1 MTVSELPPEKLRLE
15 CSPESVGYETS
26 AEFGPAEGII
36 GQERA
41 LKAIRFGVEMR
52 AKGFNIYAAGVPL
65 SGKRPA
71 TRNYLVELAR
81 KMPTPSDWA
90 YVDNF
95 EDPFEPTALHFPA
108 GRAQVFKRDLK
119 NVMDQLK
126 RSIPATLQS
135 EEFVA
140 RTTSMRE
147 QAVKDRNRI
156 MNSWLRRPRSMG
168 IWSVQLS

>member
-1 MTVSELPPEKLRLE
+1 MERNQMTVSELPPEKLRLE
-15 CSPESVGYETS
+15 CPPDSVGCETS
-26 AEFGPAEGII
+26 AELGLAEGII

-41 LKAIRFGVEMR
+41 LKALRFGVEMK

-90 YVDNF
+90 YVNNF
-95 EDPFEPTALHFPA
+95 ENPFEPTALKFPA
-108 GRAQVFKRDLK
+108 GRAQVFKKDLK
-119 NVMDQLK
+119 SVMDQLK

-135 EEFVA
+135 EEFVS
-140 RTTSMRE
+140 RTASMTE
-147 QAVKDRNRI
+147 QAV
-156 MNSWLRRPRSMG
+156 
-168 IWSVQLS
+168 